1 MQPTETNWRELSAEE
16 KKRQLFLNQK
26 ELLLLFLEKRAITE
40 AQFQK
45 SYGDLCRKMGFKEE
59 H

>member
-26 ELLLLFLEKRAITE
+26 ELLLLFLEKRAITK
-40 AQFQK
+40 AQFEK
-45 SYGDLCRKMGFKEE
+45 SYGDLCRKMGYNE
-59 H
+59 